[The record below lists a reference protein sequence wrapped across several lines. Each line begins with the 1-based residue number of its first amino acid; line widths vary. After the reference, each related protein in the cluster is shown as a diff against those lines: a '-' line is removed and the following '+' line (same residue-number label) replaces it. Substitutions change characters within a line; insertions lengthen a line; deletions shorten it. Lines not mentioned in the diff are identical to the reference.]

1 MAAPFQHRLVEL
13 TGIEPA
19 RLGDPR
25 ALAAAIVAAA
35 GAIGLASDGPPLVR
49 AGSSGVVVGAVAL
62 DGHILLH
69 TAPGAGL
76 CLVDIVVRTPAP
88 LAPGLEIIA
97 RRLGVRAPAG

>member
-1 MAAPFQHRLVEL
+1 MADPFQHRLVEL
-13 TGIEPA
+13 TGIDPA

-35 GAIGLASDGPPLVR
+35 GAIGLANDTPPIVR
-49 AGSSGVVVGAVAL
+49 AGSSGIAVGAVAL

-69 TAPGAGL
+69 TAPDAGR

-88 LAPGLEIIA
+88 LALGIDIIA
-97 RRLGVRAPAG
+97 RRLGVRAPAA